1 MEFLQKAAKET
12 KILIFDW
19 IQARS
24 VPPFSSVKSFVDLP
38 YGNERACGG
47 LAALATLRRQ
57 GKPPAR
63 CRGCSRAADPGYTLK
78 GYFTDY

>member
-12 KILIFDW
+12 KILIL
-19 IQARS
+19 IGYKLARF
-24 VPPFSSVKSFVDLP
+24 PPFPSVKSFLDLP
-38 YGNERACGG
+38 CGKERACGG
-47 LAALATLRRQ
+47 LAASATLGA